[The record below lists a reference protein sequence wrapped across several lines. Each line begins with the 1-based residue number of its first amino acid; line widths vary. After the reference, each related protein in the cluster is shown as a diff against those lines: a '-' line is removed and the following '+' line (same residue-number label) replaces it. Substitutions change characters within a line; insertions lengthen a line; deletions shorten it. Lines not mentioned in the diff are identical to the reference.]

1 MTLHVPEYSY
11 KIASNKHYKIAF
23 SGGRSSAYMLHKI
36 LEANNGLPSNCVV
49 TFANTGKEHNAT
61 LDFVNEVSVN
71 WHVPIVWLEYEY
83 DTNAKGGIKDP
94 KHKHKI
100 VNHNSASRDGE
111 PYASMIKGRQYY
123 LPNKIQRICTYEL
136 KINTMRRYLER
147 DLKIK
152 EHIAFIGIRY
162 DEKKRW
168 TKAMLTEDCFN
179 QFPMVTDLV
188 TKADVLKFW
197 SRQSFDLK
205 TPQVYGNCD
214 LCFLKDRRKLVEAIK
229 REPSRADWWIEQE
242 NRVFKKAERYLT
254 KPQNARFRYVE
265 KYEDLKISALNEQTL
280 WDGKLD
286 VPTSEEIDCFCGD

>member
-1 MTLHVPEYSY
+1 MTLHVPEHSYVIPTDGYSTV
-11 KIASNKHYKIAF
+11 SF
-23 SGGRSSAYMLHKI
+23 SGGRSSAYMLYRV
-36 LEANNGLPSNCVV
+36 LECNNGLPSNCKVL
-49 TFANTGKEHNAT
+49 FANTGKEHNAT

-100 VNHNSASRDGE
+100 VNHNSASRDGS
-111 PYASMIKGRQYY
+111 PYELLIKGRGGYV
-123 LPNKIQRICTYEL
+123 PNLMQRFCTMDL
-136 KINTMRRYLER
+136 KVNTMRRYMSR
-147 DLKIK
+147 DCGIK
-152 EHIAFIGIRY
+152 LYNQLIGIRY
-162 DEKKRW
+162 DEPARW
-168 TKAMLTEDCFN
+168 SKAELTTDCDKLY
-179 QFPMVTDLV
+179 PMVTDLV

-197 SRQSFDLK
+197 SSQSFDLK
-205 TPQVYGNCD
+205 TLDLYGNCD
-214 LCFLKDRRKLVEAIK
+214 LCFLKRRRKLVEAIK
-229 REPSRADWWIEQE
+229 REPSRADWWIKQE